1 MESDSPSRHDAALPY
16 RVDPVFRLVAEGSA
30 NACEVSV
37 TDAHVVTSLK
47 DTHVVTSLKDTGVL

>member
-30 NACEVSV
+30 NACEASV

-47 DTHVVTSLKDTGVL
+47 DTGVLLTVICRSGR